1 MMLYGNY
8 TKEYIKMQYNSDFK
22 YDLSV
27 GQIKEKELADI
38 LANSKIE
45 VKYDLKALDTGN
57 VFVEYRSRGNSS
69 GISNTQSDFYCFAF
83 ENTMHI
89 IPTEILK
96 KKCRKY
102 LGTKRDVVGGDNNTS
117 KGILLPINE
126 LNA

>member
-1 MMLYGNY
+1 
-8 TKEYIKMQYNSDFK
+8 MQYNSDFK

-57 VFVEYRSRGNSS
+57 VFVEYRSRGKSS

-96 KKCRKY
+96 EKCRKY

>member
-8 TKEYIKMQYNSDFK
+8 TKEYTKMQYNSDFK

-57 VFVEYRSRGNSS
+57 VFVEYRSRGKSS

-96 KKCRKY
+96 EKCRKY